1 MKYKRETFRAL
12 LIFCAF
18 LSFQNCL
25 FAQAE
30 YPRAIKT
37 YLKINDN
44 AKNIKQS
51 KISGVT
57 EILQTQ
63 SKEDT
68 IKSLLY
74 DKDGYLLKEITKV
87 DTSFEKKGEYI
98 TRKYYFVYNNFKL
111 LTEKVDSS
119 SSMTK
124 KYYMKYDEFYNITE
138 EQMFVNSKLTQ
149 NYEYEFDDLSRLIES
164 TQKDMIN
171 DCKIIETYVYDSY
184 NNLVKVS
191 SKNKCIPGEDK
202 PIETKYNYTYD
213 KEYRILEKRTN
224 ASSGE
229 YKTETF
235 TYTAEGKPETSY
247 EITGNDTYISRKYI
261 YDNNSVR
268 IKKIETIGELS
279 TNSDILIKYDNSG
292 NRLIEEYYDPAGKLL
307 FTYKFVYNYY

>member
-1 MKYKRETFRAL
+1 MKYRLKIFRAII
-12 LIFCAF
+12 IFSVFCY
-18 LSFQNCL
+18 SQNCIN
-25 FAQAE
+25 AQAE

-57 EILQTQ
+57 EILQI
-63 SKEDT
+63 SGKDDT

-74 DKDGYLLKEITKV
+74 DTEGYLLKEITKV
-87 DTSFEKKGEYI
+87 DTSFGKKGEYI
-98 TRKYYFVYNNFKL
+98 TRRYYFVYNNFKL

-138 EQMFVNSKLTQ
+138 EQVFINSKQMQ
-149 NYEYEFDDLSRLIES
+149 NYEYEYDDLSRLIES
-164 TQKDMIN
+164 TQKDIVN

-184 NNLVKVS
+184 NNLVKVT

-247 EITGNDTYISRKYI
+247 EITGKDTYISRKYI

-279 TNSDILIKYDNSG
+279 TSSDILIKYDKSG

-307 FTYKFVYNYY
+307 YTYKFVYNYY

>member
-1 MKYKRETFRAL
+1 MTNKQEIFRAL
-12 LIFCAF
+12 LIFCVF
-18 LSFQNCL
+18 LGFQKCF

-44 AKNIKQS
+44 AKNIKQA

-57 EILQTQ
+57 EILQTPG
-63 SKEDT
+63 KEDT
-68 IKSLLY
+68 IKSMLY
-74 DKDGYLLKEITKV
+74 DTDGYILKEITKV
-87 DTSFEKKGEYI
+87 DTSFEKKGEFI
-98 TRKYYFVYNNFKL
+98 TRKYYYIYNNFKL

-124 KYYMKYDEFYNITE
+124 KYIMKYDELYNITD
-138 EQMFVNSKLTQ
+138 EQVFVNSKQVQ
-149 NYEYEFDDLSRLIES
+149 NYEYEYDDLSRLIE
-164 TQKDMIN
+164 TAQKDITN
-171 DCKIIETYVYDSY
+171 DCKITETYVYDSY
-184 NNLVKVS
+184 NNLVKIT

-229 YKTETF
+229 LKTETF
-235 TYTAEGKPETSY
+235 TYTADGKPETSY
-247 EITGNDTYISRKYI
+247 EITGRDSYISRKYI
-261 YDNNSVR
+261 YENGTVR

-279 TNSDILIKYDNSG
+279 TSSDILIKYDKAG
-292 NRLIEEYYDPAGKLL
+292 NRMLEEYYDAGGKLMYS
-307 FTYKFVYNYY
+307 YKFVYNYY